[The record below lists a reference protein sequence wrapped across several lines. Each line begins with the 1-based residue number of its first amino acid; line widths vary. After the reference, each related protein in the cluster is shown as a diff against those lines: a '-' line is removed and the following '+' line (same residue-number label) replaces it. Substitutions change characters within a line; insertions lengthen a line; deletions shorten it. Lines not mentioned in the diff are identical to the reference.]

1 MKALSGDN
9 VQRIRN
15 RTFHQAM
22 ATITEQSERG
32 GA

>member
-1 MKALSGDN
+1 MKALLEDN
-9 VQRIRN
+9 VQRILN

-22 ATITEQSERG
+22 TVITEQSERG